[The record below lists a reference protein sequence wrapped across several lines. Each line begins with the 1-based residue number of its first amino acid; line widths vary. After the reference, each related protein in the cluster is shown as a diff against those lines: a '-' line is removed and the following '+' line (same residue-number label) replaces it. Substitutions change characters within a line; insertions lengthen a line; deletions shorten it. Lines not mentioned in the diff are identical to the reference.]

1 MTNTEE
7 KKKSLLAN
15 IKTLKLFQS
24 TGKLSG
30 YLPMLHAA
38 RLSTLLLFKLHN
50 VIMIVKS
57 YT

>member
-1 MTNTEE
+1 MLLNANTEE

-50 VIMIVKS
+50 VK
-57 YT
+57 

>member
-1 MTNTEE
+1 MTNTGEE
-7 KKKSLLAN
+7 KKKSPLEN

-38 RLSTLLLFKLHN
+38 RLSTLLLSKLHN
-50 VIMIVKS
+50 VK
-57 YT
+57 